1 MDYESLFIMDGI
13 PDRLSKEKK
22 LILFNKMKQGDMAA
36 REDFINN
43 NIGLVIDTVLCEFMK
58 FDYDKKELVA
68 VGCLGLVKATDTYDT
83 SRGCEFSTYARRC
96 IYNEIITF
104 LKKVKKNSNVL
115 SFDDLFWKD
124 ISHDEEDTSIKLE
137 NMISSGVDVEEEY
150 VRKAYNEIQLR
161 LLQQSMECLSER
173 NREIVMLYFGF
184 YNNKRYTCEE
194 IGKMLNISKAG
205 VSIAIKRSLSK
216 LKDRMNELSVREVS
230 SNTLKRGRCI

>member
-1 MDYESLFIMDGI
+1 
-13 PDRLSKEKK
+13 
-22 LILFNKMKQGDMAA
+22 
-36 REDFINN
+36 
-43 NIGLVIDTVLCEFMK
+43 MK

-161 LLQQSMECLSER
+161 LLQQSMECLDER

-230 SNTLKRGRCI
+230 SNTLKRDRSI

>member
-22 LILFNKMKQGDMAA
+22 LILFNKMKQGDMVA

-230 SNTLKRGRCI
+230 NTLKRDRSI

>member
-1 MDYESLFIMDGI
+1 M
-13 PDRLSKEKK
+13 
-22 LILFNKMKQGDMAA
+22 
-36 REDFINN
+36 
-43 NIGLVIDTVLCEFMK
+43 
-58 FDYDKKELVA
+58 
-68 VGCLGLVKATDTYDT
+68 
-83 SRGCEFSTYARRC
+83 
-96 IYNEIITF
+96 
-104 LKKVKKNSNVL
+104 
-115 SFDDLFWKD
+115 FWKD

-230 SNTLKRGRCI
+230 SNTLKRDRSI

>member
-68 VGCLGLVKATDTYDT
+68 VGCLGLVNATDTYDT

-230 SNTLKRGRCI
+230 SNTLKRGRSI

>member
-137 NMISSGVDVEEEY
+137 NMISNGVDVEEEY

-230 SNTLKRGRCI
+230 SNTLKRDRSI

>member
-230 SNTLKRGRCI
+230 SNTLKRGRSI

>member
-22 LILFNKMKQGDMAA
+22 LILFNKMKQGDMVA

-230 SNTLKRGRCI
+230 SNTLKRDRSI

>member
-22 LILFNKMKQGDMAA
+22 LILFNKMKQGDMVA

-68 VGCLGLVKATDTYDT
+68 VGCLGFVKATDTYDT